1 MSTTA
6 ASPASPVA
14 IKGATYRE
22 LPIGTLL
29 PSPLNPRKTF
39 EPGPL
44 AELAASI
51 AIDGVIEPLI
61 VRPVPDRV
69 DAFEIVAGER
79 RFRAA
84 QIARQVWV
92 PCMIRH
98 LTDAEVIEHGLVE
111 NHQRADVHPLE
122 EAEGIQQLMQ
132 IDPAYTAQAVAA
144 KLGVSGSWVYN
155 RLKLL
160 ALPADAMGAYRAH
173 AITADHA
180 DQLARVPVPHHAAA
194 LRACFSDLLFVPD
207 RNCDGPSHIDE
218 AITAARWDLLA
229 PCVRSGAELRRWI
242 ARHTTV
248 DIADPA
254 TQAALP
260 EVALAIEDAAAEGR
274 RVLQV
279 SVQEYPVMTPAEAK
293 DLGVVR
299 WGRWVEILD
308 VDPEGSSPAVLA
320 HQTVDRCEAMESAVV
335 AHPADA
341 PARRLTV
348 CYKRGCP
355 VHRPSQAVPADAPP
369 ADPVADARARQDED
383 ARVTALEKA
392 RQRLQIWH
400 DQQRATYFAA
410 LAKRVRATKVTPDVV
425 RALVGRNPVELVF
438 QNFGLEL
445 TPATAVTV
453 LVLALCCPATAWHMA
468 PDAEMLVAFGKAF
481 GLTPAQWQRSKAS
494 TVKLSRPKK
503 ATARKTATPAS
514 SKASKKKG
522 GR

>member
-6 ASPASPVA
+6 ASPAPPIA
-14 IKGATYRE
+14 LKGATFRE
-22 LPIGTLL
+22 LPIAWLT

-39 EPGPL
+39 EPVRL
-44 AELAASI
+44 AELATSI
-51 AIDGVIEPLI
+51 AIDGVIEPLV
-61 VRPVPDRV
+61 VRPLQFTT

-79 RFRAA
+79 RFRASQTA
-84 QIARQVWV
+84 GLTVL
-92 PCMIRH
+92 PCMVRD
-98 LTDAEVIEHGLVE
+98 LTDAQVIEHGLVE

-122 EAEGIQQLMQ
+122 EAEGIQQLME
-132 IDPAYTAQAVAA
+132 IDPAYTVQAVAA
-144 KLGVSGSWVYN
+144 RVGVSLSWVYG

-160 ALPADAMGAYRAH
+160 TLPDATKAVYRAN

-180 DQLARVPVPHHAAA
+180 DQLTRVPAQHQAAA

-207 RNCDGPSHIDE
+207 RDFDGPSNIDE
-218 AITAARWDLLA
+218 AIASGRADLLA

-279 SVQEYPVMTPAEAK
+279 SVQEYPVLSPAEAK

-308 VDPEGSSPAVLA
+308 VDPEGPKPKVLA
-320 HQTVDRCEAMESAVV
+320 HQTLDRCEAMESAVV

-341 PARRLTV
+341 PARRLTI

-355 VHRPSQAVPADAPP
+355 VHRPSQVIDAAPP
-369 ADPVADARARQDED
+369 TDPVAAARALQEEQARID
-383 ARVTALEKA
+383 AQEKA
-392 RQRLQIWH
+392 RQRLELWH
-400 DQQRATYFAA
+400 DVQRPKYFAA
-410 LAKRVRATKVTPDVV
+410 LAKRVRTTKVTPDLV
-425 RALVGRNPVELVF
+425 RSLVGRNPIELVY

-481 GLTPAQWQRSKAS
+481 GLTPAQWQRSKSS
-494 TVKLSRPKK
+494 TVKPSTPKK
-503 ATARKTATPAS
+503 TAARKAAKPVPA
-514 SKASKKKG
+514 KASKKKG